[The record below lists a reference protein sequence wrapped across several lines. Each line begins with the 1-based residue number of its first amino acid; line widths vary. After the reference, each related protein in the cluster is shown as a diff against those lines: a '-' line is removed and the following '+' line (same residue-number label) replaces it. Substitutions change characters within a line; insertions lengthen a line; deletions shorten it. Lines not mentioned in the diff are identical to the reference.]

1 MWDFQHPVVPTNF
14 LSLEDVGRLGAWCMR
29 EFFSKPQRAER
40 ILYGSQYH
48 ELARL
53 CVRDF
58 MQNIGNFEQA
68 ATKGE
73 VYV

>member
-1 MWDFQHPVVPTNF
+1 MPTNT
-14 LSLEDVGRLGAWCMR
+14 LSIEDVGRLGAWCMR

-40 ILYGSQYH
+40 ILYDKTYH

-58 MQNIGNFEQA
+58 IGNISNFEKA
-68 ATKGE
+68 ATEGE